1 MPGCRLLCP
10 LMLGFCNVSRCQ
22 ADACWACCEEGQ
34 ASWGRTRGY
43 FNSSHGFCYLSV
55 SDDFECMTDF
65 EEGENPAV
73 TPKTNRG
80 SIVRF
85 HYMWLAVQLSAV
97 GSSETEETQRF
108 GSTVAQREERSVNSP
123 QHLSLFHYDALRLWA
138 QAWGHE
144 NCQALSPKGR
154 NHLWD

>member
-1 MPGCRLLCP
+1 
-10 LMLGFCNVSRCQ
+10 
-22 ADACWACCEEGQ
+22 
-34 ASWGRTRGY
+34 
-43 FNSSHGFCYLSV
+43 
-55 SDDFECMTDF
+55 MTDF

-123 QHLSLFHYDALRLWA
+123 QHLSLFHHDALRLWA
-138 QAWGHE
+138 QAEVMKIAKRYLQKGETIYETKTYAGGGH
-144 NCQALSPKGR
+144 QVLIARFKK
-154 NHLWD
+154 